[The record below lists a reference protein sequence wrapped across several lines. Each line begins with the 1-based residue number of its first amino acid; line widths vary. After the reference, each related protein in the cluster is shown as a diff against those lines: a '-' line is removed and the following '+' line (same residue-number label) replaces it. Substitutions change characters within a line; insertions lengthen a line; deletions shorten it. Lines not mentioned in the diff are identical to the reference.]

1 MNQVIVYDK
10 IIKNVSTAKL
20 KLRDQHVKFGLIDQ
34 GAELRNRTIPLK
46 LMWDHMPI
54 TTSIVTESQQNSTHY
69 IKFPSKYK
77 NN

>member
-10 IIKNVSTAKL
+10 IIKNAGAAKL
-20 KLRDQHVKFGLIDQ
+20 KLKDQHVKFGLIDQ

-54 TTSIVTESQQNSTHY
+54 TASIVTESQKNSTHF
-69 IKFPSKYK
+69 IKFPAKYK